1 VGEGSLELAV
11 FRHAISNARK
21 GECDRG
27 RQAVRI
33 HTDTRTDEDFA
44 YHSGPDQ
51 NLDRQMTEP
60 KNVASMNTRFGA
72 FEVDLEGRRLLKK
85 GTPIPLREQSFQVL
99 AALIE
104 RPGEIVTREEL
115 RKRLWPSNTFVDFEV
130 ALNSAVSRLR
140 DALGD
145 SADEPSFI
153 ETIPKRGYRFVVP
166 IPRRPAVAV
175 MPFVNQTADAKDE
188 YFSDGLTDELIRVLS
203 RIEGLRVT
211 ASSVVFRFKGQRCDA
226 RQVGRELGVE
236 AVLEGSIW
244 TSGDRIRITVNLV
257 GVKDGFNLWAERFD
271 GNLGDL
277 FNIQDQV
284 CAAVAE
290 SLHMRFAS
298 QSSKRH
304 PNNATAY
311 MQYLKGAY
319 LLKKR
324 RPEDIQGAFEYL
336 QEAIRLEP
344 DYAEPYY
351 GAAMFY
357 IVSTV
362 YGAMAPRTALR
373 EAEELVSKGL
383 ALNENSA
390 TLQSTLGML
399 RMFQWRWAESEQA
412 HQRAMR
418 LEPSNAFPHMCY
430 PILCS
435 FLGRHDEAVFHAEKA
450 VELDPLDLMTNFRLV
465 QANCYARRYD
475 EAVRAGRIAIQ
486 LTPDSPYTYFYL
498 ALSLV
503 ALGSK
508 DEAWGI
514 ANMGRRLADGMP
526 LGEGYFGYLAGVLGH
541 REEAH
546 SVVEGLRARREKGYA
561 PALPIVGTY
570 LGLGETS
577 AALEWLDTS
586 FAERDPFLGAL
597 LVFPAYDA
605 IRIEPQFKR
614 LAEQLKLP
622 T

>member
-1 VGEGSLELAV
+1 
-11 FRHAISNARK
+11 
-21 GECDRG
+21 
-27 RQAVRI
+27 
-33 HTDTRTDEDFA
+33 
-44 YHSGPDQ
+44 
-51 NLDRQMTEP
+51 MTET
-60 KNVASMNTRFGA
+60 KNVATTMNARFGV

-85 GTPIPLREQSFQVL
+85 GMPIALREQSFQVL

-115 RKRLWPSNTFVDFEV
+115 RKRLWSSDTFVDFEV

-145 SADEPSFI
+145 SADAPSFI

-166 IPRRPAVAV
+166 IAKRPAVAV
-175 MPFVNQTADAKDE
+175 MPFVNQTADTKDE
-188 YFSDGLTDELIRVLS
+188 YFGDGLTDELIRVLS
-203 RIEGLRVT
+203 RIDGLRVT

-244 TSGDRIRITVNLV
+244 RSEDRIRITVNLV
-257 GVKDGFNLWAERFD
+257 GVKDGFNLWAQRFD
-271 GNLGDL
+271 GHLGDL
-277 FNIQDQV
+277 FSIQDQV

-290 SLHMRFAS
+290 ALHMRFAS

-304 PNNATAY
+304 PSNATAY

-324 RPEDIQGAFEYL
+324 RPDDIKRASEYL

-344 DYAEPYY
+344 DYPEPYY

-362 YGAMAPRTALR
+362 YGAMSPLSALH

-383 ALNENSA
+383 ALDENSA
-390 TLQSTLGML
+390 TLQSTLGMI

-412 HQRAMR
+412 HQRAMS
-418 LEPSNAFPHMCY
+418 LEPTNAFSHMMY

-435 FLGRHDEAVFHAEKA
+435 FLGRHDEALRHAAKA

-465 QANCYARRYD
+465 QANCYAGRHE
-475 EAVRAGRIAIQ
+475 EAVRCGRIAIE
-486 LTPDSPYTYFYL
+486 LTPDSPYTYFYV

-508 DEAWGI
+508 EEAWEI
-514 ANMGRRLADGMP
+514 ANTGRKLADGMP
-526 LGEGYFGYLAGVLGH
+526 LGEGYFGYLAGVLGQTEQA
-541 REEAH
+541 R
-546 SVVEGLRARREKGYA
+546 SVVEGLLARRERGYA
-561 PALPIVGTY
+561 PALPIARTY
-570 LGLGETS
+570 LGLGET
-577 AALEWLDTS
+577 ADALRWLDTS
-586 FAERDPFLGAL
+586 FAERDPFLGSL

-605 IRIEPQFKR
+605 IRDQARFRCLTRE
-614 LAEQLKLP
+614 LKLS

>member
-1 VGEGSLELAV
+1 
-11 FRHAISNARK
+11 
-21 GECDRG
+21 
-27 RQAVRI
+27 
-33 HTDTRTDEDFA
+33 
-44 YHSGPDQ
+44 
-51 NLDRQMTEP
+51 MTET
-60 KNVASMNTRFGA
+60 KNVVTTMNTRFGA

-85 GTPIPLREQSFQVL
+85 GTQIPLREQSFQVL
-99 AALIE
+99 AALID

-115 RKRLWPSNTFVDFEV
+115 RKRLWSSDTFVDFEV

-153 ETIPKRGYRFVVP
+153 ETIPKRGYRFVGP
-166 IPRRPAVAV
+166 IPKRPAVAV
-175 MPFVNQTADAKDE
+175 MPFVNQTAEAKDE

-203 RIEGLRVT
+203 RIDGLRVT

-226 RQVGRELGVE
+226 RQIGRELGVE

-244 TSGDRIRITVNLV
+244 RSGDRIRITVNLV
-257 GVKDGFNLWAERFD
+257 GAKDGFNLWAQRFD

-277 FNIQDQV
+277 FAIQDQV

-290 SLHMRFAS
+290 ALHMRLAS
-298 QSSKRH
+298 QIPKRH
-304 PNNATAY
+304 PSNAVAY

-319 LLKKR
+319 LLKRR
-324 RPEDIQGAFEYL
+324 RPEDIRRAFEYQ

-351 GAAMFY
+351 GAGMFY
-357 IVSTV
+357 IVSAV
-362 YGAMAPRTALR
+362 YGAMPPRTALR

-383 ALNENSA
+383 ALDENS
-390 TLQSTLGML
+390 TRLHSTLGML

-412 HQRAMR
+412 HKKALS
-418 LEPSNAFPHMCY
+418 LEPTNEFPHMCY

-435 FLGRHDEAVFHAEKA
+435 FLGRHDEAVFHAAKA

-465 QANCYARRYD
+465 QANCYAGRHE
-475 EAVRAGRIAIQ
+475 EAVRCGRIAIQ
-486 LTPDSPYTYFYL
+486 LTPESPYTYFYL

-508 DEAWGI
+508 EEAWEV
-514 ANMGRRLADGMP
+514 ANTGRKLANGMP
-526 LGEGYFGYLAGVLGH
+526 LGEGYFGYLAGVTGH
-541 REEAH
+541 TVEARG
-546 SVVEGLRARREKGYA
+546 VVDDLRARREKGYG
-561 PALPIVGTY
+561 PALPIAVTY
-570 LGLGETS
+570 LGLGET
-577 AALEWLDTS
+577 AAGFQWLETAL
-586 FAERDPFLGAL
+586 AERDPFLGSL
-597 LVFPAYDA
+597 MVFPAYDA
-605 IRIEPQFKR
+605 IRNQPKFRR